1 MASDRAVLLL
11 VAFGNVGDV
20 AFSIFVLST
29 KNLYSSILKKLFIF
43 KKICFKVKVLET
55 FNISSDSHKKHVILC
70 KHMRK
75 VRTSKVCV
83 SIDSCMELRKTQF
96 SGKKSIVKDTHRKKA
111 PINKAPA
118 LTESINKNIWAVGTS
133 NQLFMRGF

>member
-11 VAFGNVGDV
+11 VAFGNVRDV
-20 AFSIFVLST
+20 AFLIFVLSA
-29 KNLYSSILKKLFIF
+29 KNRYSS

-75 VRTSKVCV
+75 VRTSKVCI

-118 LTESINKNIWAVGTS
+118 LTKSINKNIWAVGTS